1 MLIRKAEGLNHHILE
16 INILFQWI
24 FQIIKVRRLTS
35 AHVYVH
41 IIAMETFQG
50 DHFHEKKP
58 AESQCIIFIRLRGL
72 TGDTGCAQSLRT
84 LNGDA
89 HHTISLVTDQKHEV
103 VIHTAVIPDKC
114 PNTIHPN

>member
-1 MLIRKAEGLNHHILE
+1 MPMCMFISL
-16 INILFQWI
+16 QW
-24 FQIIKVRRLTS
+24 R
-35 AHVYVH
+35 
-41 IIAMETFQG
+41 
-50 DHFHEKKP
+50 HFRVTISMKKNP

-72 TGDTGCAQSLRT
+72 TGDTGCAKSLRT